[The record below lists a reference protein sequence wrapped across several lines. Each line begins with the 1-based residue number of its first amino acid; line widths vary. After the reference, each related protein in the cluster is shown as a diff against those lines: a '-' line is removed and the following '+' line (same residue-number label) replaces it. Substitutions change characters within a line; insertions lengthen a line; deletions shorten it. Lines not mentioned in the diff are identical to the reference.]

1 VGEEGTVGTE
11 QIWTPVGMTLSSN
24 SAPAAATYPALLHS
38 DLALSRVICLQR
50 AAALP
55 AAAAEAHLASR
66 AAHSSHPHAQKP
78 R

>member
-1 VGEEGTVGTE
+1 MGEEGTVGTE

-38 DLALSRVICLQR
+38 DLALSRVIRLQR

-55 AAAAEAHLASR
+55 AAAEAHLAPR